1 MTSPTAPSGSATA
14 FTAPVPPR
22 LRGRIHQA
30 AFLAAIP
37 AGFLL
42 VWLAP
47 TPRARIGTLVFSV
60 SMLAQFGVSA
70 SYHVGRWNEVQR
82 RRMRVLDHSAIFV
95 LIAGTYTPFCLLV
108 LHGET
113 STAMLAVV
121 WAGAAA
127 GIGTKLYRVDLHVL
141 SGFLYLGL
149 GWVAVVTLP
158 SIVRALDG
166 SSTALLIA
174 GGLLYSFGALVL
186 ALHRPNP
193 WPRTFGYHEIWH
205 SMTVAAAT
213 CHYVVIVGVVLSA
226 RV

>member
-1 MTSPTAPSGSATA
+1 MTSPTPPPGSATA
-14 FTAPVPPR
+14 SSAPDRPT
-22 LRGRIHQA
+22 LRGRIHQV
-30 AFLAAIP
+30 AFFVAIP

-47 TPRARIGTLVFSV
+47 TPRGRIGTLVFSL

-70 SYHVGRWNEVQR
+70 SYHVGRWNETQR

-108 LHGET
+108 LHGST
-113 STAMLAVV
+113 SIAMLVVV

-149 GWVAVVTLP
+149 RWAAIVTLP
-158 SIVRALDG
+158 SIIRALDG
-166 SSTALLIA
+166 SSTALLFPA
-174 GGLLYSFGALVL
+174 
-186 ALHRPNP
+186 
-193 WPRTFGYHEIWH
+193 
-205 SMTVAAAT
+205 
-213 CHYVVIVGVVLSA
+213 
-226 RV
+226 